1 MSTSLA
7 GAPVVQ
13 KHRALAVGALA
24 LGALALGTLALG
36 GPALAQTSTVIV
48 TQPFGYVLVQPQQ
61 EMIVQQYVVGQPG
74 AMVTLPQGYM
84 PAAGSTVPATV
95 ELRTFQT
102 GVDYGG
108 FDASG
113 YRYVVTPDA
122 GTLLVEPETR
132 RVIQVIR

>member
-1 MSTSLA
+1 MSTFLA
-7 GAPVVQ
+7 GAPGAH
-13 KHRALAVGALA
+13 KPRAFAVGALA
-24 LGALALGTLALG
+24 LGTLALGALALG

-48 TQPFGYVLVQPQQ
+48 TQPSGYVLVQPQQ

-74 AMVTLPQGYM
+74 AMITLPQGYV

-95 ELRTFQT
+95 ELRTFQS

-113 YRYVVTPDA
+113 YRYVLTPDA
-122 GTLLVEPETR
+122 GRCLWSR
-132 RVIQVIR
+132 RRAA

>member
-7 GAPVVQ
+7 GAPGVR
-13 KHRALAVGALA
+13 KPRALAVGALA

-36 GPALAQTSTVIV
+36 GPALAQTSTVIE
-48 TQPFGYVLVQPQQ
+48 TQPSGYVLVQPQK

-74 AMVTLPQGYM
+74 AMVTLQQGYE

-102 GVDYGG
+102 GVDGG

>member
-7 GAPVVQ
+7 GASGAQQPC
-13 KHRALAVGALA
+13 ALAVCALAIGALA
-24 LGALALGTLALG
+24 LA

-48 TQPFGYVLVQPQQ
+48 TQPSGYVLVQPQQ
-61 EMIVQQYVVGQPG
+61 EMSIQHYVVAQPG
-74 AMVTLPQGYM
+74 AMVTLPQGYV

-95 ELRTFQT
+95 ELRTFQP